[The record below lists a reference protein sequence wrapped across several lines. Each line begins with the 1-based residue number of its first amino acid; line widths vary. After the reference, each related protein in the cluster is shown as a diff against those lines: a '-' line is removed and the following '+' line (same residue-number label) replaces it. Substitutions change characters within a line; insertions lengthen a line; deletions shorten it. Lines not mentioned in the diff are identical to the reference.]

1 MAINED
7 FTFTAKGD
15 GLYGTLDYT
24 WDFTSH
30 WPILTL
36 EYLENMTGI
45 NLADKKATTELA
57 NIELKKVMRL
67 SKLFLFSKLKRNTQ
81 IKLEYM
87 VAKDTVKLNEVLEYQ
102 VHIFEAGF
110 ADGGWISMY
119 ETTDEHGIKSSIGMA
134 AEDFIHSSHLGI
146 KTYGYSLATALIR
159 DGTY

>member
-1 MAINED
+1 MSINKD

-15 GLYGTLDYT
+15 GLYGTDDYT

-30 WPILTL
+30 WPILTI
-36 EYLENMTGI
+36 EFLENMTGI
-45 NLADKKATTELA
+45 NLGDKKATTELA

-67 SKLFLFSKLKRNTQ
+67 SKLFLFKKLKRNTQ

-87 VAKDTVKLNEVLEYQ
+87 IAKDEDRLKEVLEYQ

-134 AEDFIHSSHLGI
+134 AEDFIYSSWLGI
-146 KTYGYSLATALIR
+146 KTYGYTLLPALIR